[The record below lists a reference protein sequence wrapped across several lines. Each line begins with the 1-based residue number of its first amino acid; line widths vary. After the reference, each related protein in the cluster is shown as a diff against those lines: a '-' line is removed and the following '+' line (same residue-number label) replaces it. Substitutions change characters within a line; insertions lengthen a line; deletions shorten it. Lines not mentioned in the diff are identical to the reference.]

1 MLNKSNPEF
10 LGERPVGALLWE
22 FSLPSIIASLV
33 SGPVAMTAGPSG
45 IVSASCSVTVISG
58 FSFIARSR

>member
-33 SGPVAMTAGPSG
+33 S
-45 IVSASCSVTVISG
+45 AS
-58 FSFIARSR
+58 